1 MNIEK
6 KRMNFGVFRFSVLF
20 TLAAIFVDTH
30 VIEAEELAG
39 TSHLGLPVVSLEGAW
54 MQLDSPQRSVR
65 LAARK
70 VIAAQPFATWYR
82 QALGE
87 TRDWA
92 ALEALYAVME
102 SCPPD
107 QAEEIRSHVCE
118 GLTTLRIESMTTEQ
132 RRAAVHLTFFTATR
146 HGRLSDDERAQMI
159 DLWTQFLPVETQRED
174 QSTPF
179 IEEVR
184 TMLLFLDRTKT
195 ALP

>member
-1 MNIEK
+1 MEK
-6 KRMNFGVFRFSVLF
+6 RGRYFVFFRCSVLF
-20 TLAAIFVDTH
+20 TLAANFVDPR

-39 TSHLGLPVVSLEGAW
+39 KSPLGLPVVTLEAAW
-54 MQLDSPQRSVR
+54 IRLDSPQRSVR

-70 VIAAQPFATWYR
+70 EIEAQPFATWYR

-102 SCPPD
+102 ACPPD

-159 DLWTQFLPVETQRED
+159 DLWTQFLPVETQGED
-174 QSTPF
+174 RSTPF
-179 IEEVR
+179 IQEVR
-184 TMLLFLDRTKT
+184 TILLFLERTKT

>member
-1 MNIEK
+1 MNMEK
-6 KRMNFGVFRFSVLF
+6 RRRYFGFFRFSVLF
-20 TLAAIFVDTH
+20 TLAANFVDPL

-39 TSHLGLPVVSLEGAW
+39 KSPLGLPVVTLEGAW
-54 MQLDSPQRSVR
+54 RQLDSPQRSVR
-65 LAARK
+65 LAARR
-70 VIAAQPFATWYR
+70 VIEAQPFATWYR

-102 SCPPD
+102 ACPPD

-159 DLWTQFLPVETQRED
+159 DLWTQFLPVEAQRED
-174 QSTPF
+174 RSSPF
-179 IEEVR
+179 IEELR
-184 TMLLFLDRTKT
+184 TILLFLERTKT